1 MALKQNSSTVT
12 DTRQVIAENTGAVA
26 KIRVYIVNTGKS
38 HDLFIGGSSVTSSNG
53 YVLGKFQSTGIN
65 NRFQIDL
72 FSGDSLY
79 GICSSGNTT
88 TVTTLVAG
96 SY

>member
-1 MALKQNSSTVT
+1 MALRQTKFTVT
-12 DTRQVIAENTGAVA
+12 DTPQVIAKNTGAVA
-26 KIRVYIVNTGKS
+26 KIRVYIVNTGGT
-38 HDLFIGGSSVTSSNG
+38 HDLFIGDSSVTSSNG

-79 GICSSGNTT
+79 GVCSSGNST
-88 TVTTLVAG
+88 TVTTLIAG
-96 SY
+96 SL

>member
-1 MALKQNSSTVT
+1 MAIKQLSATVT
-12 DTRQVIAENTGAVA
+12 DVAQALVTNSGKIA
-26 KIRVYIVNTGKS
+26 KMRVYIANTGGS
-38 HDLFIGGSSVTSSNG
+38 HDLFIGGSSVTSANG

-72 FSGDSLY
+72 FSGDTLF

-88 TVTTLVAG
+88 TVTVLIPG
-96 SY
+96 N